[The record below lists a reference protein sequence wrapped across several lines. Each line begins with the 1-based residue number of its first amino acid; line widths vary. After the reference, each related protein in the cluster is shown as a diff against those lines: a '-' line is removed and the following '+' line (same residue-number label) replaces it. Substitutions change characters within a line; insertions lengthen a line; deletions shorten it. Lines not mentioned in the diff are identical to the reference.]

1 LLAGLF
7 GVDVETLKSLRTPPG
22 RELLAEAVASYG
34 TEDGF
39 TLGTRLRRSHPPGL
53 VAAALTQARLRQ
65 RARAKFDAD
74 DAARMFFTADGLE
87 QATRASVS
95 AHRAARFANVSG
107 PVADLCCGIGGD
119 LIALA
124 RSGSAATGDNVT
136 GDNVTRA
143 VTSAADVAGA
153 RVTGVD
159 LDPLTAAV
167 AQANAEELGLAA
179 TVVEAD
185 ATSVDR
191 TPFSAV
197 MCDPSRRNP
206 RGRVFDPDSYRPTWS
221 FVEELLRESACVKVA
236 PGIGHGQIPTGV
248 EAEWV
253 SERGEVKEAAL
264 WAGALANPGVRRRA
278 TLLPDGVTV
287 TDADAPDDPA
297 VAPPGRWL
305 IEPDGAV
312 IRAGLVTAVAAEA
325 GGWLL
330 DRQIAYVSTD
340 TAPATRLGR
349 AYEIV
354 DRLPYDTKQLRAYV
368 RDREIGTLT
377 IKKRGVGITPEAL
390 RRNLRPRGGNQATLV
405 VTRLQGR
412 AAVLVV
418 VPQR

>member
-1 LLAGLF
+1 
-7 GVDVETLKSLRTPPG
+7 
-22 RELLAEAVASYG
+22 
-34 TEDGF
+34 
-39 TLGTRLRRSHPPGL
+39 
-53 VAAALTQARLRQ
+53 LRQ
-65 RARAKFDAD
+65 RAQAKFDPD
-74 DAARMFFTADGLE
+74 DAARMFFTAEGLE

-95 AHRAARFANVSG
+95 AHRAARFAGVNG

-124 RSGSAATGDNVT
+124 RGRSAATGVD
-136 GDNVTRA
+136 
-143 VTSAADVAGA
+143 
-153 RVTGVD
+153 VTGVD

-185 ATSVDR
+185 ATTIDR

-197 MCDPSRRNP
+197 MCDPSRRTA
-206 RGRVFDPDSYRPTWS
+206 RGRVFDPDSYRPAWS
-221 FVEELLRESACVKVA
+221 FVEKLLRESACVKVA
-236 PGIGHGQIPTGV
+236 PGIRHSQIPSGV
-248 EAEWV
+248 EAEWI

-278 TLLPDGVTV
+278 TLLPGAVTV

-297 VAPPGRWL
+297 VASPGQWL

-312 IRAGLVTAVAAEA
+312 IRAGLVTAVAAEVD
-325 GGWLL
+325 GWLL

-354 DRLPYDTKQLRAYV
+354 DRLPFDTKRLRTYV
-368 RDREIGTLT
+368 RDRGIGTLT

-390 RRNLRPRGGNQATLV
+390 RRDLRPRGGNDATLV
-405 VTRLQGR
+405 VTRVQGR
-412 AAVLVV
+412 ATVLVV
-418 VPQR
+418 VRCR

>member
-1 LLAGLF
+1 LY
-7 GVDVETLKSLRTPPG
+7 GVDVETFELLRTPAG

-34 TEDGF
+34 TEGDF
-39 TLGTRLRRSHPPGL
+39 ALGTRLRRSHPPAL

-65 RARAKFDAD
+65 RARAKFDPA
-74 DAARMFFTADGLE
+74 DAARMFFTVDGLE

-95 AHRAARFANVSG
+95 AHRAARFTGING

-124 RSGSAATGDNVT
+124 RSGSAVT
-136 GDNVTRA
+136 GVD
-143 VTSAADVAGA
+143 
-153 RVTGVD
+153 VTGVD

-179 TVVEAD
+179 TVVAAD
-185 ATSVDR
+185 VTSFDR

-197 MCDPSRRNP
+197 MCDPSRRTA
-206 RGRVFDPDSYRPTWS
+206 RGRVFDPDSYRPAWS
-221 FVEELLRESACVKVA
+221 FVEGLLRESACVKVA
-236 PGIGHGQIPTGV
+236 PGIRHDHVPAGV

-264 WAGALANPGVRRRA
+264 WAGALANPGVWRRA
-278 TLLPDGVTV
+278 TLLPGAVTV

-312 IRAGLVTAVAAEA
+312 IRAGLVTAVAAEVN
-325 GGWLL
+325 GWLL

-354 DRLPYDTKQLRAYV
+354 DQLPYDTKRLRTYV
-368 RDREIGTLT
+368 RDRGIGTLT

-390 RRNLRPRGGNQATLV
+390 RRDLRPRGGNEATLV
-405 VTRLQGR
+405 VTRTQGR
-412 AAVLVV
+412 ATVLVV
-418 VPQR
+418 VPCR

>member
-1 LLAGLF
+1 MLAGLF
-7 GVDVETLKSLRTPPG
+7 GVDVETLKSLRTPAG
-22 RELLAEAVASYG
+22 RRLLAEAVASYG
-34 TEDGF
+34 TEGDF
-39 TLGTRLRRSHPPGL
+39 TLGTRLRQGHPPAL

-65 RARAKFDAD
+65 RARAKFDPE
-74 DAARMFFTADGLE
+74 DAARMFFTAEGLE

-95 AHRAARFANVSG
+95 EHRAARFASVNG

-124 RSGSAATGDNVT
+124 RCGSAATGVD
-136 GDNVTRA
+136 
-143 VTSAADVAGA
+143 
-153 RVTGVD
+153 VTGVD

-167 AQANAEELGLAA
+167 AQANAQELGLAA

-185 ATSVDR
+185 ATSVER

-197 MCDPSRRNP
+197 MCDPSRRTAH
-206 RGRVFDPDSYRPTWS
+206 GRVFDPASYRPAWS

-236 PGIGHGQIPTGV
+236 PGIRHGQIPTGV

-264 WAGALANPGVRRRA
+264 WAGALANPAVRRRA
-278 TLLPDGVTV
+278 TLLPDVVTI
-287 TDADAPDDPA
+287 TDADAPGDPA

-312 IRAGLVTAVAAEA
+312 IRAGLVTAVAAEVD
-325 GGWLL
+325 GWLL
-330 DRQIAYVSTD
+330 DRQIAYISTD
-340 TAPATRLGR
+340 TAPTTRLGR

-354 DRLPYDTKQLRAYV
+354 DQLPYDTKRLRTYV
-368 RDREIGTLT
+368 RDNGIGTLT

-390 RRNLRPRGGNQATLV
+390 RRDLRPRGGSEATLV
-405 VTRLQGR
+405 VTRTRGR
-412 AAVLVV
+412 ATVLVV
-418 VPQR
+418 VPCR

>member
-1 LLAGLF
+1 M
-7 GVDVETLKSLRTPPG
+7 DVETLKSLRTPPG

-34 TEDGF
+34 TEDDF
-39 TLGTRLRRSHPPGL
+39 TLGTRLRRSHPPAL

-95 AHRAARFANVSG
+95 AHRAARFASVSG

-124 RSGSAATGDNVT
+124 RSGSAATGVNVT
-136 GDNVTRA
+136 G
-143 VTSAADVAGA
+143 AADVAGA
-153 RVTGVD
+153 SVTGVD

-167 AQANAEELGLAA
+167 AQANTEELGLAA
-179 TVVEAD
+179 MVVEAD
-185 ATSVDR
+185 ATTLDR

-206 RGRVFDPDSYRPTWS
+206 RGRVFDPDSYRPAWS

-236 PGIGHGQIPTGV
+236 PGIRHGQIPMGV

-312 IRAGLVTAVAAEA
+312 IRAGLVTAVAAEVD
-325 GGWLL
+325 GWLL
-330 DRQIAYVSTD
+330 DRQIAYVSAD
-340 TAPATRLGR
+340 TAPTTRLGR

-354 DRLPYDTKQLRAYV
+354 DRLPYDTKRLRAYV

-390 RRNLRPRGGNQATLV
+390 RRDLRPRGGNQATLV

>member
-1 LLAGLF
+1 M
-7 GVDVETLKSLRTPPG
+7 DVETLKSLRTPPG

-34 TEDGF
+34 TEDDF

-53 VAAALTQARLRQ
+53 VAAALTQARLRR
-65 RARAKFDAD
+65 RARAKFDPD
-74 DAARMFFTADGLE
+74 DAARMFLTADGLE

-95 AHRAARFANVSG
+95 AHRAARFASARG

-124 RSGSAATGDNVT
+124 RSGSAATGDIVT
-136 GDNVTRA
+136 G
-143 VTSAADVAGA
+143 AADVAGA
-153 RVTGVD
+153 GVTGVD

-185 ATSVDR
+185 ATTLDR
-191 TPFSAV
+191 APFSTV

-206 RGRVFDPDSYRPTWS
+206 RGRVFDPDSYRPAWS
-221 FVEELLRESACVKVA
+221 FVEELLQESACVKVA

-340 TAPATRLGR
+340 IAPATRLGR

-354 DRLPYDTKQLRAYV
+354 DRLPYDTKRLRAYV
-368 RDREIGTLT
+368 RDRDIGTLT

-390 RRNLRPRGGNQATLV
+390 RRDLRPRGGNQATLV

>member
-34 TEDGF
+34 TEGDF
-39 TLGTRLRRSHPPGL
+39 TLGTRLRRSHPPEL

-65 RARAKFDAD
+65 RARAKFDPD

-95 AHRAARFANVSG
+95 AHRAARFASVSG

-136 GDNVTRA
+136 RA
-143 VTSAADVAGA
+143 YATGAADVAGA
-153 RVTGVD
+153 SVTGVD
-159 LDPLTAAV
+159 LDQLTAAV
-167 AQANAEELGLAA
+167 AQANAEELGLDA

-185 ATSVDR
+185 VTTLDR

-206 RGRVFDPDSYRPTWS
+206 RGRVFDPDAYRPAWS
-221 FVEELLRESACVKVA
+221 FVAELLRESACVKVA
-236 PGIGHGQIPTGV
+236 PGIRHGQIPTGV

-264 WAGALANPGVRRRA
+264 WGGALANPGVRRRA
-278 TLLPDGVTV
+278 TLLPGGVTV

-312 IRAGLVTAVAAEA
+312 IRAGLVTAVAAEVN
-325 GGWLL
+325 GWLL
-330 DRQIAYVSTD
+330 DRQIAYVSTE

-354 DRLPYDTKQLRAYV
+354 DRLPYDIKRLRAYV

-390 RRNLRPRGGNQATLV
+390 RRDLRPHGGNQATLV

>member
-1 LLAGLF
+1 
-7 GVDVETLKSLRTPPG
+7 
-22 RELLAEAVASYG
+22 
-34 TEDGF
+34 
-39 TLGTRLRRSHPPGL
+39 
-53 VAAALTQARLRQ
+53 LRQ

-95 AHRAARFANVSG
+95 AHRVARFAGVGG

-124 RSGSAATGDNVT
+124 RRGSAAPGVNVS
-136 GDNVTRA
+136 G
-143 VTSAADVAGA
+143 AADVAGA
-153 RVTGVD
+153 SVTGVD

-185 ATSVDR
+185 ATTLDR

-206 RGRVFDPDSYRPTWS
+206 RGRVFDPDSYRPAWS

-278 TLLPDGVTV
+278 TLLPDGATV

-340 TAPATRLGR
+340 TAPATLLGR

-354 DRLPYDTKQLRAYV
+354 DRLPYDAKRLRAYV
-368 RDREIGTLT
+368 RDRDIGTLT

-390 RRNLRPRGGNQATLV
+390 RRDLRPRGGNQATLV

>member
-1 LLAGLF
+1 MDCLKIDWWF
-7 GVDVETLKSLRTPPG
+7 GVDVETLEWLRTPDG

-34 TEDGF
+34 TEGDF
-39 TLGTRLRRSHPPGL
+39 TLGTRLRRSHPPAF
-53 VAAALTQARLRQ
+53 VAAALTQARLRL
-65 RARAKFDAD
+65 RARAKFDPD
-74 DAARMFFTADGLE
+74 DAERMFFTVDGLE

-95 AHRAARFANVSG
+95 AYRAARFAGVDG

-124 RSGSAATGDNVT
+124 RGGSVGTAAHL
-136 GDNVTRA
+136 
-143 VTSAADVAGA
+143 AG
-153 RVTGVD
+153 VE

-167 AQANAEELGLAA
+167 AGANAEQLGLAA

-185 ATSVDR
+185 ATTLDR

-197 MCDPSRRNP
+197 LCDPSRRTA
-206 RGRVFDPDSYRPTWS
+206 RGRVFDPDSYRPPWP

-236 PGIGHGQIPTGV
+236 PGIPHDRISAQI
-248 EAEWV
+248 EAEWI
-253 SERGEVKEAAL
+253 SEHGEVKEAAL

-278 TLLPDGVTV
+278 TLLPAAVTV

-325 GGWLL
+325 DGWLL

-340 TAPATRLGR
+340 TAPETRLGR

-354 DRLPYDTKQLRAYV
+354 DQLPYDTKRLRSYV
-368 RDREIGTLT
+368 RDRGIGTLT

-390 RRNLRPRGGNQATLV
+390 RRDLRPRGSNEATLV
-405 VTRLQGR
+405 VTRTQGR
-412 AAVLVV
+412 ATVLVV
-418 VPQR
+418 VAQR

>member
-1 LLAGLF
+1 LY
-7 GVDVETLKSLRTPPG
+7 GVDVETFELLRTPAG

-34 TEDGF
+34 TEGDF
-39 TLGTRLRRSHPPGL
+39 TLGTRLRRSHPPAL

-65 RARAKFDAD
+65 RARAKFDPA
-74 DAARMFFTADGLE
+74 DAARMFFTVDGLE

-95 AHRAARFANVSG
+95 AHRAARFAGING

-124 RSGSAATGDNVT
+124 RSGSAVT
-136 GDNVTRA
+136 GVD
-143 VTSAADVAGA
+143 
-153 RVTGVD
+153 VTGVD

-179 TVVEAD
+179 TVIEAD
-185 ATSVDR
+185 VTSFDR

-197 MCDPSRRNP
+197 MCDPSRRTA
-206 RGRVFDPDSYRPTWS
+206 RGRVFDPDSYRPAWS
-221 FVEELLRESACVKVA
+221 FVEGLLRESACVKVA
-236 PGIGHGQIPTGV
+236 PGIRHDHVPAGV
-248 EAEWV
+248 EAEWI
-253 SERGEVKEAAL
+253 SERGEVKEAAM
-264 WAGALANPGVRRRA
+264 WAGALAIPGVRRRA
-278 TLLPDGVTV
+278 TLLPGAVTV

-312 IRAGLVTAVAAEA
+312 IRAGLVTAVAAEVD
-325 GGWLL
+325 GWLL

-354 DRLPYDTKQLRAYV
+354 DQLPYDTKRLRSYV
-368 RDREIGTLT
+368 RDRGIGTLT

-390 RRNLRPRGGNQATLV
+390 RRDLRPRGGNEATLV
-405 VTRLQGR
+405 VTRTQGR
-412 AAVLVV
+412 ATVLVV
-418 VPQR
+418 VPCR